1 MAVIPGTRQ
10 TPAMG
15 VAHRAGGPMTAA
27 QQSNIVAVARDV
39 RRAAPMAL
47 ATTYG
52 ATVSGQDGGYAVP
65 VDMAESILMPETG
78 SLLRYC
84 LQVPVTQ
91 GGSIDIPL
99 DSATIAGSG
108 VIAAWESEGA
118 VLPQRKPN
126 LNLTHFELRKLVAL
140 VPVTDELLQD
150 SAALAAWLPLAM
162 QQAVTLK
169 VNEAIVAGLGAGRP
183 LGIMNSDS
191 LIEVAKYS
199 GQTAGTIIDANIA
212 AMLARSLSPMTSI
225 WIANPA
231 AYEHIT
237 LLTLFDAP
245 TQTLAG
251 MPIVLSDSCSAV
263 GTPGDLILA
272 DMSWYVVAMKTPQLN
287 GSMHLW
293 FDEDVTAFKLV
304 FRMEGMPALVA
315 PITPLNSSTTK
326 SHFVTTA
333 LRA

>member
-1 MAVIPGTRQ
+1 MAAIQRQ

-15 VAHRAGGPMTAA
+15 VAHRPGGPMTAA

-65 VDMAESILMPETG
+65 VDMAESILMPATG
-78 SLLRYC
+78 ALLPYC

-118 VLPQRKPN
+118 VLPQRKPK

-169 VNEAIVAGLGAGRP
+169 VNEAIVAGPGAGRP
-183 LGIMNSDS
+183 HGILNSGS
-191 LIEVAKYS
+191 LITVAKAS
-199 GQTAGTIIDANIA
+199 GQTAGTIVDANIA
-212 AMLARSLSPMTSI
+212 AMLARSLSPMNSI

-231 AYEHIT
+231 AYGHIT
-237 LLTLFDAP
+237 TLTLFDAP

-251 MPIVLSDSCSAV
+251 MPIVLSDYCSAV

-272 DMSWYVVAMKTPQLN
+272 DLSWYVVAMKTPQLN

-304 FRMEGMPALVA
+304 FRMDGMPALAA
-315 PITPLNSSTTK
+315 PITPLNASTTK

>member
-1 MAVIPGTRQ
+1 MAAIQRQ

-15 VAHRAGGPMTAA
+15 GAHRAGGPMTAA

-78 SLLRYC
+78 ALLPYC

-118 VLPQRKPN
+118 VLPQRKPK

-140 VPVTDELLQD
+140 VPVTDDLLQD

-183 LGIMNSDS
+183 LGILNSGS
-191 LIEVAKYS
+191 LIAVAKAS
-199 GQTAGTIIDANIA
+199 GQTAGTIVAANIA

-225 WIANPA
+225 WIAHPS
-231 AYEHIT
+231 AYTQI
-237 LLTLFDAP
+237 LTMSGSLFDAP

-272 DMSWYVVAMKTPQLN
+272 DLSWYVVAMKTPQLN

-293 FDEDVTAFKLV
+293 FDEDVTAFRLV
-304 FRMEGMPALVA
+304 FRMEGQPALAA
-315 PITPLNSSTTK
+315 PITPLNSSATK
-326 SHFVTTA
+326 SHYVTTA

>member
-1 MAVIPGTRQ
+1 MNL
-10 TPAMG
+10 TPA
-15 VAHRAGGPMTAA
+15 
-27 QQSNIVAVARDV
+27 QQTRIAAVARDV
-39 RRAAPMAL
+39 RRCAPMAL
-47 ATTYG
+47 ATNYG
-52 ATVSGQDGGYAVP
+52 ATVSGQDGGYAAP

-78 SLLRYC
+78 GLLPYC

-108 VIAAWESEGA
+108 IIAAWEVEA
-118 VLPQRKPN
+118 AQMPQRKPK
-126 LNLTHFELRKLVAL
+126 LGLTHFELRKLVAL
-140 VPVTDELLQD
+140 VPVTDELLSD
-150 SAALAAWLPLAM
+150 SAALTAWLPLAM

-183 LGIMNSDS
+183 LGILNSGS
-191 LIEVAKYS
+191 LIAVDKESA
-199 GQTAGTIIDANIA
+199 QAAGTIVDANIG
-212 AMLARSLSPMTSI
+212 AMLARSLSPMNSI

-231 AYEHIT
+231 AYAQIT
-237 LLTLFDAP
+237 QMTLFDAP

-251 MPIVLSDSCSAV
+251 MPIVLSDYCSAV

-272 DMSWYVVAMKTPQLN
+272 DLRWYVVAMKTPQLN

-304 FRMEGMPALVA
+304 FRMDGMPALGA